1 MAVISGGDA
10 SPPRELGYAQITT
23 TATQT
28 GAGSGDVSGLSVTV
42 TVGSRPIVVEFGCD
56 GLVNS
61 SALGIT
67 QVNIQEGATILSAA
81 TVSLTTVGM
90 VICRRV
96 RLTPSA
102 GSHTYKI
109 ALGQVTAGNSQ
120 IVCSATDPAYIWVY
134 EV

>member
-42 TVGSRPIVVEFGCD
+42 TVGSRPIVVEFACD
-56 GLVNS
+56 GLVNTNAS
-61 SALGIT
+61 GIT
-67 QVNIQEGATILSAA
+67 TAQIKEDTTVLAA
-81 TVSLTTVGM
+81 STVSLTTIGM
-90 VICRRV
+90 VVCRKV

-102 GSHTYKI
+102 GAHTYKI
-109 ALGQVTAGNSQ
+109 NLAQVVVGNSQ
-120 IVCSATDPAYIWVY
+120 ITAGASDPAYIWVY